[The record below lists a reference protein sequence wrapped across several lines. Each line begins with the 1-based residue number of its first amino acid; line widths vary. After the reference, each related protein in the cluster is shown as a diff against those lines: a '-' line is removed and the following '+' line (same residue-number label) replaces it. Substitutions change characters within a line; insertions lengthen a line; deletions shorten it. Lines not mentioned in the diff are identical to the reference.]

1 MRVGLD
7 VMGGDNAPDAI
18 LQGAIDSLDRL
29 EPTDTVVLVGE
40 REVIEQTLSD
50 RGVDDDRV
58 TVVPATEVIAMD
70 ESPVEAV
77 RGKRD
82 SSLVVLARMASRKAE
97 QPLDAMISAGNTGAC
112 VTAAQMHIRRLPG
125 VHRPGVAVTMPTFGG
140 PVVLIDVGANLE
152 PKPHHLAQYGVMG
165 EVYAKLAFGIKQ
177 PRVALMNVGGEE
189 QKGTAFMK
197 KVRDLLRAEG
207 TLDFIGY
214 IEGRTVFDGEAD
226 VVITDGIVGNVTL
239 KLAEGLSAGIFKAIA
254 REVFEK
260 DPELAVRLEPVVK
273 GIYAKH
279 DYHEYGGAPLL
290 GVNGVCMISHG
301 SSVAR
306 TITNAI
312 LRSKQ
317 FVESR
322 VNEAITRRLGAMQ
335 GAAA

>member
-1 MRVGLD
+1 M
-7 VMGGDNAPDAI
+7 
-18 LQGAIDSLDRL
+18 
-29 EPTDTVVLVGE
+29 
-40 REVIEQTLSD
+40 
-50 RGVDDDRV
+50 
-58 TVVPATEVIAMD
+58 
-70 ESPVEAV
+70 
-77 RGKRD
+77 
-82 SSLVVLARMASRKAE
+82 
-97 QPLDAMISAGNTGAC
+97 
-112 VTAAQMHIRRLPG
+112 RRLPG

-165 EVYAKLAFGIKQ
+165 EVYSKLTFGIKQ

-214 IEGRTVFDGEAD
+214 IEGRSVFDGEAD

-260 DPELAVRLEPVVK
+260 DPELAARLEPVVK

-290 GVNGVCMISHG
+290 GVNGVCMICHG

-322 VNEAITRRLGAMQ
+322 VNEAITRRLSAMRE
-335 GAAA
+335 AAA

>member
-1 MRVGLD
+1 MRIGLD

-29 EPTDTVVLVGE
+29 EPTDKVVLVGE
-40 REVIEQTLSD
+40 RGIIEQSLSD
-50 RGVDDDRV
+50 RGVDDDRI
-58 TVVPATEVIAMD
+58 TVVPAAEVIAMD

-82 SSLVVLARMASRKAE
+82 SSLVVLARMVSRKAE

-112 VTAAQMHIRRLPG
+112 VTAAQMHMRRLPG

-197 KVRDLLRAEG
+197 KVRDMLRAEG
-207 TLDFIGY
+207 TLEFIGY

-226 VVITDGIVGNVTL
+226 VVITDGIVGNVML

-254 REVFEK
+254 REVFET
-260 DPELAVRLEPVVK
+260 DPELAARLEPVVK

-312 LRSKQ
+312 LRSKL

-322 VNEAITRRLGAMQ
+322 ANQAITRRLGSMQ
-335 GAAA
+335 EAAA

>member
-1 MRVGLD
+1 MRIGLD

-29 EPTDTVVLVGE
+29 ESTDAVALVGE
-40 REVIEQTLSD
+40 RGVIEQTLAD
-50 RGVDDDRV
+50 RGVDDRRV
-58 TVVPATEVIAMD
+58 TVVPAAEVIAMD

-260 DPELAVRLEPVVK
+260 DPELAARLEPVVK
-273 GIYAKH
+273 GIYARH

-290 GVNGVCMISHG
+290 GVNGVCMICHG

-322 VNEAITRRLGAMQ
+322 ANEAITRRLGAMQ
-335 GAAA
+335 EAAA